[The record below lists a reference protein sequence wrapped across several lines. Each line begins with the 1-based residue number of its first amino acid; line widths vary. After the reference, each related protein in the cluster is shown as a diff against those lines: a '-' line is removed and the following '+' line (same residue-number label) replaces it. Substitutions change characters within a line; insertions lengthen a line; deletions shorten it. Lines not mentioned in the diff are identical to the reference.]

1 MDAWLELLSP
11 EELAALDSAVAVVQ
25 AECDYCARGVPALLE
40 KMAVELLHTG
50 QLLDAC
56 RNLPSDEPGRAGRID
71 TMARKKE
78 SLSFWD
84 PMYHPRSRRVCSGCQ
99 AETRRCVSLW
109 KVARA

>member
-25 AECDYCARGVPALLE
+25 AECDYCARAVPALLE

>member
-1 MDAWLELLSP
+1 MDAMFDLLTP

-25 AECDYCARGVPALLE
+25 AACEYCARGIPALLE

-56 RNLPSDEPGRAGRID
+56 RNLPSDEPGRAWRIE

-78 SLSFWD
+78 SLGFWD
-84 PMYHPRSRRVCSGCQ
+84 PMYHPRSRKVCSGCQ
-99 AETRRCVSLW
+99 AATRRCASLW
-109 KVARA
+109 KVVRA